1 MGSSGSKQTEP
12 PGATP
17 SSSQTL
23 VPVSGTAKPPKV
35 GKSGKKI
42 CCSCPDTKAARD
54 DCVIMN
60 GEEECKNFIEA
71 HKECLR
77 SEGFD
82 IR

>member
-1 MGSSGSKQTEP
+1 MGSSGSKTEP
-12 PGATP
+12 PNPSQPGLTPLAGAQAA
-17 SSSQTL
+17 S
-23 VPVSGTAKPPKV
+23 PKV

-54 DCVIMN
+54 DCVITH
-60 GEEECKNFIEA
+60 GEDDCKEFIEA
-71 HKECLR
+71 HKACLR